1 MKKIQ
6 KLNLKKISLWLYPA
20 RTVKREKGIST
31 RRINPLVYFMFPV
44 SAMLLTSCAV
54 IRPGEV
60 GVKQKLGKLSDE
72 IATEGTMFYNPFTS
86 KVVKT
91 SIQTND
97 LELSLSLPSKEGLS
111 ITSQISILY
120 RLDRN
125 KVPSVI
131 RTFGLNYETIIANVF
146 RSASAD
152 VCSKFFA
159 KDMHSGMR
167 ADIESSIKGK
177 MGETL
182 NIQGIVI
189 ESVLMKSIQLPA
201 GLAGSIERKLQAEQ
215 DAMRM
220 EFVLQ
225 QQKLEVE
232 RTIIE
237 AKGTRDA
244 QKIIAEGLT
253 PEIIKIRSIEAF
265 IQLSKSPNTKIVI
278 TDGKT
283 PFLINTEQI
292 K

>member
-1 MKKIQ
+1 MKRNYKTTL
-6 KLNLKKISLWLYPA
+6 KHSHYDENLKTNALFKAGTFSRLCQLAIFLPVGVAVLSIS
-20 RTVKREKGIST
+20 
-31 RRINPLVYFMFPV
+31 
-44 SAMLLTSCAV
+44 SCAV

-60 GVKQKLGKLSDE
+60 GVKQKLGKLSDN
-72 IATEGTMFYNPFTS
+72 IVTQGTVMYNPFTS

-91 SIQTND
+91 SIQTNN
-97 LELSLSLPSKEGLS
+97 LELSLNLPSKEGLS
-111 ITSQISILY
+111 INSQISILY
-120 RLDRN
+120 RLN
-125 KVPSVI
+125 QAKVPTVI
-131 RTFGLNYETIIANVF
+131 KTLGLNYQSIIANVF

-167 ADIESSIKGK
+167 SNIELSIKDK

-182 NIQGIVI
+182 NTQGIVI
-189 ESVLMKSIQLPA
+189 ESVLMKSIQLPE
-201 GLAGSIERKLQAEQ
+201 GLSSSIERKLQAEQ

-225 QQKLEVE
+225 EQRLEVE
-232 RTIIE
+232 RIIIE

-265 IQLSKSPNTKIVI
+265 IQLSKSPNAKVII
-278 TDGKT
+278 TDGKA
-283 PFLINTEQI
+283 PMLIGQ
-292 K
+292 